1 MAVAAP
7 CSRWLC
13 GIGGSTARSG
23 AIPGAAPAAPPV
35 ARAASRCELTSDAGV
50 WCAIQ

>member
-35 ARAASRCELTSDAGV
+35 PGLARVACELTTGCV
-50 WCAIQ
+50 CEVQ